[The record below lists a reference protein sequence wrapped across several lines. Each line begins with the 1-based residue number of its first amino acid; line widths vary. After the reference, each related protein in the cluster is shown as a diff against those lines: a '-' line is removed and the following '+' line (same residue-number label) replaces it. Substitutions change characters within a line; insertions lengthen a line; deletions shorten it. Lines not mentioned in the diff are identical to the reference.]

1 MAEKAT
7 IPDIKPETIEAQK
20 APEAFCEPGD
30 LSEPITHIA
39 CRIRRELGRPVLL
52 LATDFID
59 SEFVDYFYKFRHA
72 LADAANSNK
81 SGGPDADILIHSP
94 GGDLNSCYV
103 IARLLGRWLKSWEA
117 VVPSYAAS
125 GATLICLGSANIVM
139 SQLGQLGPLDPHERF
154 FAGER
159 RSPLEA
165 FRALN
170 ELRTMTLDSVDAV
183 VEFLLERKVEPQQ
196 ALKAAS
202 ELTLHLVQPIAAKID
217 PYDLGVFAL
226 DRLMATEYCRRIA
239 SPQDLTKSTQRK
251 VDPQVLVESY
261 PAHDFV
267 IDLEE
272 AKSLNF
278 AVSEA
283 TPALEDL
290 FDEIRCLLEQV
301 HLYVGFVP

>member
-1 MAEKAT
+1 MAEEVK
-7 IPDIKPETIEAQK
+7 ILDIKPETTEVRNAL
-20 APEAFCEPGD
+20 EAFCEPGD
-30 LSEPITHIA
+30 LSEPITNIA
-39 CRIRRELGRPVLL
+39 CKIRRELGRPLL
-52 LATDFID
+52 ILATDFID

-72 LADAANSNK
+72 LADTAKSNK
-81 SGGPDADILIHSP
+81 SGAPDADILIHSP
-94 GGDLNSCYV
+94 GGDLNSCYI

-117 VVPSYAAS
+117 LVPGYAAS
-125 GATLICLGSANIVM
+125 GATLVCLGSANIVM
-139 SQLGQLGPLDPHERF
+139 SQLAQLGPLDPHERF

-170 ELRTMTLDSVDAV
+170 ELRTMMLDSVDAI

-196 ALKAAS
+196 ALKTAS
-202 ELTLHLVQPIAAKID
+202 EMTLQLVQPIAAKID

-226 DRLMATEYCRRIA
+226 DRLMAAEYCKRIA
-239 SPQDLTKSTQRK
+239 APQDITKRTQRK

-290 FDEIRCLLEQV
+290 FDQIRSLLEQA
-301 HLYVGFVP
+301 HLYVGFVQ